1 MGGMS
6 GEWEIDTI
14 MIRNLQTLFEKRDKS
29 ESSIEMDLT
38 EILSQG
44 LEWIE

>member
-1 MGGMS
+1 MS
-6 GEWEIDTI
+6 NRHNYGQKFTDI
-14 MIRNLQTLFEKRDKS
+14 LFEKRDKS
-29 ESSIEMDLT
+29 ENSIEMDLT